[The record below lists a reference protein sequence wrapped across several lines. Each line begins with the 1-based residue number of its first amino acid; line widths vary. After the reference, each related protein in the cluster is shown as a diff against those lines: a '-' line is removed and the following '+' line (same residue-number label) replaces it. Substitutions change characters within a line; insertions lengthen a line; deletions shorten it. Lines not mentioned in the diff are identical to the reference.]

1 MKAAG
6 FSRSKPLK
14 MEVLS
19 PLGFSTLHTMA
30 VLLQNNLNQLGH
42 NVTVRDLELSAWVDR
57 ISTKA
62 DFDVTTD
69 NYNTVPQDP
78 GGMFNSDNLAPAFNI
93 NRFNP
98 PGYAALVTKAAT
110 EVNAQRRIQLYHQ
123 LQSLLL
129 DEQPLV
135 VVDHFPNLLGAAKS
149 VGGLIL
155 GPAGIWDYSRVS
167 IG

>member
-30 VLLQNNLNQLGH
+30 VLLQNNLSQLGH
-42 NVTVRDLELSAWVDR
+42 QVTVRDLELSAWIDR
-57 ISTKA
+57 ISTHA

-78 GGMFNSDNLAPAFNI
+78 GGMFNSDNLAPRSTSTASI
-93 NRFNP
+93 
-98 PGYAALVTKAAT
+98 
-110 EVNAQRRIQLYHQ
+110 RRSTQL
-123 LQSLLL
+123 S
-129 DEQPLV
+129 
-135 VVDHFPNLLGAAKS
+135 
-149 VGGLIL
+149 
-155 GPAGIWDYSRVS
+155 
-167 IG
+167 